1 MKEILAK
8 KYFRAIFYNP
18 ATDLLLTKSLPSP
31 YLLLLRV
38 FAMERKKSG
47 QGMAEVAPFV
57 GEGRHFF
64 CPIVCRNWGFLRIS
78 HGNLYWKFF
87 NVIVL

>member
-18 ATDLLLTKSLPSP
+18 ATDLLLTNSLPSP

-47 QGMAEVAPFV
+47 QSMAKATPFF
-57 GEGRHFF
+57 GEGRHFL
-64 CPIVCRNWGFLRIS
+64 CPIVCRNRDFLRIL
-78 HGNLYWKFF
+78 HGNLYWKF
-87 NVIVL
+87 